1 MKKDEMCVTL
11 AGSCA
16 SAFECQCSLLFSQC
30 EGVVSAMRVCRSVCI
45 TVCIREPAG
54 ADTQEV
60 RQFGGTSLHHCHCFV
75 QQLQHNLLLQASNH

>member
-1 MKKDEMCVTL
+1 MCVTL

-54 ADTQEV
+54 ANAQDV
-60 RQFGGTSLHHCHCFV
+60 RHFGGRSLHCCHCSV

>member
-30 EGVVSAMRVCRSVCI
+30 EGVVCI
-45 TVCIREPAG
+45 KEPAG

-60 RQFGGTSLHHCHCFV
+60 RQFGGTSLHRCHCFV